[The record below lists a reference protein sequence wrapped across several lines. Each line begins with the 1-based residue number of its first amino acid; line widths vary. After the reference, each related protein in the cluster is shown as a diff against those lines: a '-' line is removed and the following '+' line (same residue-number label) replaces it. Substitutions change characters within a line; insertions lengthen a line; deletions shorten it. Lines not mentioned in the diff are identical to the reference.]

1 MSDNNLPNEDGL
13 LRSTGT
19 NDTVDKD
26 YEELL
31 AREEE
36 SLAEIRTVLPDFT
49 PREFDHTMA
58 DFFLS
63 NPFFGAISIEI
74 TKIFDIKQP
83 TAYIGV
89 RLNGRQHE
97 IIMGINPKFF
107 RGLVNKQ
114 RHGVLKHELYHLIFQ
129 HIFSRAV
136 GDTQYA
142 LMHNWASDMAINS
155 IIGKE
160 NLPNICIIP
169 GVRPM
174 APAKVIDPAT
184 GKPMID
190 PKTKKPITNPNKL
203 EPVQGPYADF
213 IANAPVGQ
221 ASDYYFE
228 ELRKIQDQQGD
239 GDGSIAISSGIGTM
253 DDHDQWK
260 NLPADVQEQIKEKVR
275 DMVANGVKRADRD
288 NSWGDIPMEI
298 QESIRRS
305 VSREIDW
312 RSIVRNF
319 IGRTRSNDRTSTVRR
334 INKKMP
340 YLQPGVK
347 RTLTSK
353 FVVFIDQSGSV
364 SDEDICLFFGE
375 LENLS
380 SLTEIDVYHFDTEVD
395 TKSKTVWK
403 KGQPAPP
410 AHRTRCGGTDFQCV
424 IDYVNSKENRGIY
437 SGVIIATDGYA
448 GKPGQIIGA
457 KTLWVITETGTT
469 EAIPQGCLY
478 AQMKKEKQFKKI

>member
-1 MSDNNLPNEDGL
+1 MSENKPTNEDGSL
-13 LRSTGT
+13 TSTGA

-36 SLAEIRTVLPDFT
+36 SLAEIQAILPDFT
-49 PREFDHTMA
+49 PKEFDHTMT
-58 DFFLS
+58 DFFMS
-63 NPFFGAISIEI
+63 NPFFGAMSIEI

-107 RGLVNKQ
+107 REMIIKQ
-114 RHGVLKHELYHLIFQ
+114 RHGVLKHELYHLTFQ

-142 LMHNWASDMAINS
+142 LMWNWATDMAINS

-160 NLPNICIIP
+160 NLPTLCIIP

-174 APAKVIDPAT
+174 APAKIMDPAT
-184 GKPMID
+184 GKQMVD
-190 PKTKKPITNPNKL
+190 PKTGKPMTNPKKL
-203 EPVQGPYADF
+203 EPVEGPYAEF

-221 ASDYYFE
+221 SSDFYFE

-239 GDGSIAISSGIGTM
+239 KDNSIAIGSGIGTM

-260 NLPADVQEQIKEKVR
+260 SLPADVQEQIKDKVR
-275 DMVANGVKRADRD
+275 DMVMKGVGRADRD

-298 QESIRRS
+298 QEAIRKSI
-305 VSREIDW
+305 SREIDW

-319 IGRTRSNDRTSTVRR
+319 IGRCRSNERTSTVRK

-340 YLQPGVK
+340 YISPGVK
-347 RTLTSK
+347 RPLISK
-353 FVVFIDQSGSV
+353 FAIFIDQSGSV

-375 LENLS
+375 LENLA
-380 SLTEIDVYHFDTEVD
+380 SLTEIDVWHFDTSID
-395 TKSKTVWK
+395 HNSKTTWK
-403 KGQPAPP
+403 RGQPAPA

-424 IDYVNSKENRGIY
+424 ADFVNSKDMRGKY
-437 SGVIIATDGYA
+437 SGIMYLTDGFA
-448 GKPGQIIGA
+448 PRPGQIIGA
-457 KTLWVITETGTT
+457 KTLWVITPTGTF
-469 EAIPQGCLY
+469 EAANTGDLV
-478 AQMKKEKQFKKI
+478 AQMKKEKQFKRI